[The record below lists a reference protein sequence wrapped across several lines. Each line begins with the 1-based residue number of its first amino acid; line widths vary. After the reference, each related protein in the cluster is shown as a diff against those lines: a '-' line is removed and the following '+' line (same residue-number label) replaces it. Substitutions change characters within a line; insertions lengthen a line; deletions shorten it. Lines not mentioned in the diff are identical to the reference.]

1 MYIMIMSWP
10 LVLSKSRL
18 LLIFVGSSLVREI
31 ITNIIS
37 MPLGLQWHPFT
48 YSRFEDRTALFQ
60 LWKLDNSECS
70 KVLKKM
76 NIYVILEKA
85 LLTNI
90 LLLYQNFTSLLI
102 QWGPQSS
109 YMTVSFGKKLEK
121 TYLMV

>member
-10 LVLSKSRL
+10 LVLSKSGL

-37 MPLGLQWHPFT
+37 MSLGLQWHPFT

-60 LWKLDNSECS
+60 SWKLDNSECS

-85 LLTNI
+85 LLTSI

-102 QWGPQSS
+102 QWGSQSS